1 MKINDPAKNNSQ
13 VKKIIEKVKIN
24 LNYIKKNQNF
34 RKFIYENVSSDQKI
48 LDIGQ
53 SMRQFS
59 FKTNNK
65 ISDTLDINSFEGY
78 PNIQA
83 DLCEKNL
90 SQSIGNKYDV
100 IICLAVL
107 EHCYNPFEAM
117 KNINGML
124 NNNGVLFGYVPF
136 LYNYHAPKDSKFNDF
151 YRFSKDGLSYLLKD
165 FDSVEIFPVR
175 GKISTIFNMLF
186 GGYWKRIFEKISI
199 HILIDKFLS
208 DKTNILQTSGFY
220 FIAKK

>member
-1 MKINDPAKNNSQ
+1 MKINDPVKNNSEI
-13 VKKIIEKVKIN
+13 KKIIEKVKIN
-24 LNYIKKNQNF
+24 LNYLKKNQDF
-34 RKFIYENVSSDQKI
+34 RKYIYKNISSDQKI

-59 FKTNNK
+59 MKIKNKT
-65 ISDTLDINSFEGY
+65 SDTLDINSFEGY

-90 SQSIGNKYDV
+90 SQYISGKYDV

-107 EHCYNPFEAM
+107 EHCYNPFEAT
-117 KNINGML
+117 KNIHDML
-124 NNNGVLFGYVPF
+124 NDNGVLFGYVPF
-136 LYNYHAPKDSKFNDF
+136 LFNYHAPTDSKFNDF

-165 FDSVEIFPVR
+165 YNSVEIFPVR
-175 GKISTIFNMLF
+175 GKISTIANMLF
-186 GGYWKRIFEKISI
+186 GGYWKKIFEKISI
-199 HILIDKFLS
+199 HIFIDKFFS
-208 DKTNILQTSGFY
+208 DKINILQTSGFY